1 MCPCR
6 CINHVFNGLVKKKV
20 DDLGLNFFSLNI
32 IIGENIEISMWKLN
46 KMYDMGVQFLG
57 NNENKKMV
65 QNWLKFFTND
75 SLVHPC
81 TLNIFP
87 LYS

>member
-1 MCPCR
+1 M
-6 CINHVFNGLVKKKV
+6 V

-57 NNENKKMV
+57 NKENKKMV
-65 QNWLKFFTND
+65 QN
-75 SLVHPC
+75 
-81 TLNIFP
+81 
-87 LYS
+87 